1 MTDFDVTEEVLHN
14 LMHSFNNGDGTSHA
28 VPPDAHSDDV
38 VYSTVQTQAQEP
50 QDVVV
55 RIEREDR
62 DVAWGIRM
70 TKDKASG
77 GFVIASVDPDGPSG
91 ERGAA
96 ALVPGSAVQA
106 INGHDLSTL
115 PKAQLKG
122 ILSEAY
128 VLDFSIVVPV
138 TEPEEDSE
146 ERIQH
151 KGAEDVED
159 TGKQRQAEAMR
170 SNKRDDA
177 ENEEATVYTTL
188 ATPDPVPAILLEQAD
203 SSVEAKEPPRR
214 KLVRSGSARSDG
226 GDTASDVAAAR
237 SEAPPLP
244 PSPRTAARLAEVAAV
259 RTASPPAPPTV
270 RPPHTETPDQ
280 PSPGPSAEEHSQS
293 LRRRNSGPK
302 QYTVRLS
309 RESFDERWGI
319 TLHADGTTT
328 PSVCRIVSV
337 GPTGKLHTCTKKMCL
352 HIQNAQ
358 AHVQMCIALSLDIFS
373 DQTRLFS

>member
-14 LMHSFNNGDGTSHA
+14 VMHSFSHGYGTSHS
-28 VPPDAHSDDV
+28 VPPDARSDEV
-38 VYSTVQTQAQEP
+38 VYSTVQTQARVP

-55 RIEREDR
+55 RIERDDR

-70 TKDKASG
+70 TKDKATG

-128 VLDFSIVVPV
+128 MLDFNIVVPV
-138 TEPEEDSE
+138 TEREEDSE
-146 ERIQH
+146 ERIQY
-151 KGAEDVED
+151 KGAEDEED
-159 TGKQRQAEAMR
+159 NEKQSKAATIT
-170 SNKRDDA
+170 SNEDRDE
-177 ENEEATVYTTL
+177 ENDEATVYTTL
-188 ATPDPVPAILLEQAD
+188 ATLDPAPAVLHAQAI
-203 SSVEAKEPPRR
+203 SSVDAKEPPRR
-214 KLVRSGSARSDG
+214 KLVRSGSVRSDAV
-226 GDTASDVAAAR
+226 DTASDVAAAR
-237 SEAPPLP
+237 TEAPPLP

-259 RTASPPAPPTV
+259 RTASPPPPPILGPQ
-270 RPPHTETPDQ
+270 RTESLDQ
-280 PSPGPSAEEHSQS
+280 SDPRSTGEPLSEAM
-293 LRRRNSGPK
+293 RRRNSGPK

-337 GPTGKLHTCTKKMCL
+337 GPTGNL
-352 HIQNAQ
+352 HIAMSSLCSLSFCIY
-358 AHVQMCIALSLDIFS
+358 VTQMRIFVLSFNVS
-373 DQTRLFS
+373 TF